1 MPFLIF
7 AGLLYTLAVA
17 LFGYMIFSFFYFK
30 GWDNPPY
37 IPSFGKSKKTVISE
51 VSKLLNGAKKP
62 LNIADLGCGDGS
74 LLAGL
79 APQFP
84 KHKFFGYEWDP
95 LPFNI
100 AKRRLK
106 KYKNTHIIR
115 ADLMKENLKHLDI
128 ALCYLAH
135 IPGLGNR
142 LKKALK
148 PSAIVISEVFEI
160 RGWNPQ
166 KIVDS
171 RLFAFKSKIFIYRVQ
186 DQKLPHH

>member
-7 AGLLYTLAVA
+7 ATLLYLLSVA
-17 LFGYMIFSFFYFK
+17 LLGYMIFSFFYFK
-30 GWDNPPY
+30 GWNNPPY
-37 IPSFGKSKKTVISE
+37 IPSFGRTKKTVIAE
-51 VSKLLNGAKKP
+51 VSKHLNQSEKP
-62 LNIADLGCGDGS
+62 LNVADLGCGDGA

-79 APQFP
+79 SPKFP

-106 KYKNTHIIR
+106 KYKNTRIIQG
-115 ADLMKENLKHLDI
+115 DLMKTDLKHLDI

-135 IPGLGNR
+135 IPGLGDR

-148 PSAIVISEVFEI
+148 PSALVISEVFEI
-160 RGWNPQ
+160 TGWMPQ
-166 KIVDS
+166 RIVNS
-171 RLFAFKSKIFIYRVQ
+171 RLFGFKSKIFIYRVR
-186 DQKLPHH
+186 DQKLLRR